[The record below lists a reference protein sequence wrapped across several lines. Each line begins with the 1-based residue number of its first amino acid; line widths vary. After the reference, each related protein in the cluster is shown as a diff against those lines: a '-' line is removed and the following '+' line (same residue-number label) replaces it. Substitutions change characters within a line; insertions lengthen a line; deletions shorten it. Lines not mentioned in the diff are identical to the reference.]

1 MEAFCKA
8 FFPFFF
14 DGFVVGSRDSFLVL
28 ENKTSPGAALFFP
41 LVLTG
46 GGWVKQQK
54 MRIMSM
60 ASTFFKCFY
69 VPGPFF

>member
-1 MEAFCKA
+1 M
-8 FFPFFF
+8 
-14 DGFVVGSRDSFLVL
+14 VLWLVL
-28 ENKTSPGAALFFP
+28 EIIFSSYIETKKSPGAAFFFVFP

-60 ASTFFKCFY
+60 ASTFFKCFFCSRTIFLDLEK
-69 VPGPFF
+69 G